1 MSSRSLSCLI
11 ALAALTAALAL
22 TPLARASDA
31 PADSTAVSAPADSS
45 AAPAASAPADTSA
58 PSAAAKPESKE
69 TPAAKQEGKQTSAK
83 KSAKKNKTKAAAAAK
98 GTVKTVET
106 KAAPGTMPVK
116 PEVLPQHVQ
125 VQHILIG
132 FAGSVPGK
140 AITRSKEEAKTL
152 AYQILERARKGE
164 DFDELVREYTDDS
177 PPGIYGMAGAGV
189 APAAGEFSRSGMV
202 PAFGNVGFSISPG
215 NIGIADYDATASP
228 FGWHIIKRLK

>member
-1 MSSRSLSCLI
+1 MSSRNVPYLI
-11 ALAALTAALAL
+11 ALAALTAALGLA
-22 TPLARASDA
+22 PLARASA
-31 PADSTAVSAPADSS
+31 PADSTAVTAPADSTP
-45 AAPAASAPADTSA
+45 APAPQA
-58 PSAAAKPESKE
+58 EIKE
-69 TPAAKQEGKQTSAK
+69 TPAAKPEGKRASTK
-83 KSAKKNKTKAAAAAK
+83 KSAKKTKTKAAAAAK

-106 KAAPGTMPVK
+106 KAAQGTMPVK
-116 PEVLPQHVQ
+116 PDVLPQHVQ

-132 FAGSVPGK
+132 FVGSVPGK

-164 DFDELVREYTDDS
+164 DFDELVRKYTDDS

-189 APAAGEFSRSGMV
+189 APAAGEYSRGGMV